1 MLVSCA
7 NDANIKC
14 KKSRLGLFGTTDA
27 SAMSERGLKS
37 VSITGFDGAKCP
49 EYLHTRYDTADN
61 TSEFCIANAFEMCCS
76 LLDKL
81 DCGE

>member
-1 MLVSCA
+1 
-7 NDANIKC
+7 
-14 KKSRLGLFGTTDA
+14 
-27 SAMSERGLKS
+27 MSERGLKS